1 MEADHE
7 ATEEAVDELI
17 ATLSPEPTM
26 QDPSRRRTEIYT
38 QGKDF
43 RDHIKLRDNAD
54 DSLTLIAKLQ
64 REAYERTDNDKT
76 EDKVD
81 KLIAANAA
89 TQATISAMAAE
100 NASIKTL
107 LTQLLDRQATQH
119 DKVTEKQTELK
130 IETETEPK
138 HKLQNDQTT
147 KLKTDLTTEMEHM
160 WPHMGVLRNS
170 DDTVM
175 YSHDISVTALF
186 TELENLNALQHTDYL
201 HHCDTDQ
208 RRTVDFFSLYLYFTA
223 RDQGCVIERIEK
235 LFGQKSSAH
244 AYKAHAKTLIEEFSN
259 FSNPAHVV
267 KCDFGLKV
275 ALGQIGPRPR
285 PNANE
290 ANLIDRAKE
299 KDKQKEKY

>member
-1 MEADHE
+1 MEVDHE

-17 ATLSPEPTM
+17 ATLSPEPAM
-26 QDPSRRRTEIYT
+26 QDPSWRRTEIYI

-54 DSLTLIAKLQ
+54 DSLTLIEKLQ

-107 LTQLLDRQATQH
+107 LTQLLDRQAGTSATQH
-119 DKVTEKQTELK
+119 DTVTDKQTELK

-138 HKLQNDQTT
+138 HKLQNDQTA

-160 WPHMGVLRNS
+160 GVLRNS

-175 YSHDISVTALF
+175 HSHDIPVTALF
-186 TELENLNALQHTDYL
+186 TELENLNALQHTDYPQY
-201 HHCDTDQ
+201 CDTDQ
-208 RRTVDFFSLYLYFTA
+208 RRTVDPFSLYLYFTA
-223 RDQGCVIERIEK
+223 HDQGCVIERIGRK
-235 LFGQKSSAH
+235 KSNRNH
-244 AYKAHAKTLIEEFSN
+244 RQTPTKHTPK
-259 FSNPAHVV
+259 
-267 KCDFGLKV
+267 
-275 ALGQIGPRPR
+275 R
-285 PNANE
+285 
-290 ANLIDRAKE
+290 
-299 KDKQKEKY
+299 